1 MTQECK
7 QIRLHCVPEDVQQ
20 ILIKHQT
27 DKMIELKGKYSI
39 QQAVYSLIR
48 KANKNETK

>member
-1 MTQECK
+1 M
-7 QIRLHCVPEDVQQ
+7 PEDVQQ
-20 ILIKHQT
+20 IIIKHQT

-48 KANKNETK
+48 KANKHETK